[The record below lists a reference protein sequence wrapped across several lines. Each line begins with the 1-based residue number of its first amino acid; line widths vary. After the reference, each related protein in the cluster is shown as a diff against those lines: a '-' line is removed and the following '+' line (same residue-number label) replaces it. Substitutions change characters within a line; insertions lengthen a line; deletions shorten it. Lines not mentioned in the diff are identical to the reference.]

1 MNKEKNLY
9 GKMNDFKRFGFM
21 LLALTA
27 FLYLGTVMPIA
38 GKTDHKT
45 NVLMLGTI
53 VVLGASAFFFYYSQ
67 RCKKVLLES
76 EDGQNLLNK

>member
-53 VVLGASAFFFYYSQ
+53 VALAASAFFFYYSQ
-67 RCKKVLLES
+67 RCKMVLLES